1 MSELNSGR
9 KLINSANSC
18 VEDAFIGIKAA
29 YPRLSVNPELK
40 IAMRC
45 PEFEEDSKFVGIVS
59 GGGSGHEPF
68 SAGFIGRGMLN
79 GIVAGSVF
87 TSPPAST
94 CLTAIHNV
102 AEHFKGGV
110 LVLIPNYTGDVLNF
124 GQAVEMAKDMGHNV
138 ESVIVGEDCALLEK
152 GVDNTVTGR
161 RGLCGQLFCFKIA
174 GALADSGSKLVDIA
188 KECHEVVCNM
198 ATFGLCSAPCTLPGS
213 STPLFKLSA
222 DQIELGV
229 GIHGE
234 AGVEKLPFCSA
245 NEAARILLDKIIES
259 IPLKKGD
266 KVCAIVNNLGSTTTL
281 ECHILAG
288 ELNKQ
293 LENRDIQVER
303 MYVGTL
309 VTSLDMAGVQFSLLK
324 TTDKPHWV
332 SLLDSETEAAAWPGC
347 RLSFGESAVH
357 VQDPNLLAIELTG
370 PTFGEQDAELLKQCL
385 KAVCRELIEAEERLN
400 QLDSGCG
407 DGDCG
412 TTFRQLADAI
422 LKNVDNLALRRP
434 VTCFVELANIAS
446 QTMGGTSGA
455 IYSLLLRGASR
466 HLLDWDKAWTEAVS
480 TVTKYSTAK
489 IGYRTMLDALIPALN
504 EFKKRSESDGWLTAL
519 KFAVEKAQVGCDSTK
534 NMVARCGRASYVDR
548 SYLKDVDAGAYAVT
562 VCLRA
567 IYIELQ
573 KNIVI

>member
-1 MSELNSGR
+1 MSQLNSSCR

-18 VEDAFIGIKAA
+18 VEDAFIGIKSA
-29 YPRLSVNPELK
+29 YPGLSVNPEIK

-45 PEFEEDSKFVGIVS
+45 SELQKKRNCVGIVS

-68 SAGFIGRGMLN
+68 SAGFVGRGMLSA
-79 GIVAGSVF
+79 IVAGSIF

-124 GQAVEMAKDMGHNV
+124 GQAVEVAKDMGHNVRSIYSV

-152 GVDNTVTGR
+152 GIDNSVTGR

-174 GALADSGSKLVDIA
+174 GALADSGTKLEEIA
-188 KECHEVVCNM
+188 KECHKVVSSM

-213 STPLFKLSA
+213 STPLFKLSP

-234 AGVEKLPFCSA
+234 AGVQKQPFCSA
-245 NEAARILLDKIIES
+245 SQAAGILLDKIIES
-259 IPLKKGD
+259 IPLKHAD

-288 ELNKQ
+288 ELKKQ
-293 LENRDIQVER
+293 LESRGIIVQR
-303 MYVGTL
+303 IYVGTL
-309 VTSLDMAGVQFSLLK
+309 VTSLDMAGIQFSILK
-324 TTDKPHWV
+324 TNENPHWIN
-332 SLLDSETEAAAWPGC
+332 LLDSETEAAAWPGSL
-347 RLSFGESAVH
+347 LSYEQSSVN
-357 VQDPNLLAIELTG
+357 VQDTNLLTTELTG
-370 PTFGEQDAELLKQCL
+370 PTLEEKHAKLLKQCL
-385 KAVCRELIEAEERLN
+385 RGVCQRLIEAEERLN

-422 LKNVDNLALRRP
+422 LKNLDTLAVRRP

-446 QTMGGTSGA
+446 LTMGGTSGA

-466 HLLDWDKAWTEAVS
+466 HLLDWEKAWTEAVN
-480 TVTKYSTAK
+480 TVTKYSRAK
-489 IGYRTMLDALIPALN
+489 IGYRTMFGSQSLAREYLVTV
-504 EFKKRSESDGWLTAL
+504 LTAFRPSFL
-519 KFAVEKAQVGCDSTK
+519 PVEEVSRRPPKQEAVDGSRSTLIVNEAMLCQFNETRDWSSHSKGVQIFK
-534 NMVARCGRASYVDR
+534 NR
-548 SYLKDVDAGAYAVT
+548 
-562 VCLRA
+562 
-567 IYIELQ
+567 
-573 KNIVI
+573 